1 MFRKWS
7 KNGKTKKCCKYSKNQ
22 FSTRNFFGLFFVEKI
37 NDVIFSTKHVAWV
50 QSANQSAIE
59 KLLLFSLEF
68 LGRGCYL
75 GHSSITNFL
84 KLFRQ
89 YLENM
94 SYFLICNIFFFA
106 LGVESLEVFSLT
118 SLGKH
123 LRHLSL
129 ARNKLEK
136 IPLAFLYL
144 KNLIYLNLN
153 ENLLTNL
160 DGLNDFNNLQ
170 KVRVVLF

>member
-1 MFRKWS
+1 M
-7 KNGKTKKCCKYSKNQ
+7 
-22 FSTRNFFGLFFVEKI
+22 
-37 NDVIFSTKHVAWV
+37 
-50 QSANQSAIE
+50 
-59 KLLLFSLEF
+59 
-68 LGRGCYL
+68 
-75 GHSSITNFL
+75 
-84 KLFRQ
+84 
-89 YLENM
+89 
-94 SYFLICNIFFFA
+94 
-106 LGVESLEVFSLT
+106 EVFSLT

-170 KVRVVLF
+170 KVRVVLFLGLQWGRILSEIVSSLSNPLVCFVCFTRQRNAVCNNFYNKKSRNLEISRFCIVELDE